1 MPVHEKIPITSSFYN
16 IAVLAIKAIWLSFWS
31 LLGFT
36 NLYHEPQQQFTT
48 TPTTIKSDTDC
59 KSDTDTFRS
68 KIIDAKDINEIV
80 EASGYRV
87 REHVVT
93 TRDGYL
99 LVIHKL
105 ENPKLVGK
113 HHINA
118 SKIIY
123 FHHGLMTNSELFVL
137 GSTKLKTLPYLLVDL
152 GYEVWLGNNRGN
164 KYSRKHLKLPAS
176 EPKFWD
182 FSLDEFAYFDIPDSL
197 TYVKNY
203 YETVHHSPLDP
214 QIIYIGFSQ
223 GCSQFFASLS
233 LYPHLNTQ
241 LRMFIGLSP
250 AIIPQNLKHPVFK
263 LIVNHTADDNS
274 FLYSLFGR
282 RALLPSV
289 AFWSTILGPTLYEK
303 VVDISLQLLFGWK
316 GENISQTQKEMGY
329 PHMFSNSS
337 VKSLLHWFQIIKA
350 RRFQIFDET
359 CTYGVTKLSAFNK
372 DLKSRGNRVAPFPIA
387 DHLDVPMLIFYGDS
401 DILVDVNKIK
411 NLVVDNNHKMKDKLE
426 FVLCP
431 GYEHM
436 DTLWAENVYHDVFK
450 PIIDRLEAIQVPE
463 PIEGETLRGLIRD
476 RDQRLNDSST
486 KLNSLNSSF
495 ILNEKPLSNGG
506 SNSLRN
512 VNGNFF
518 TDKTT
523 TGSYKTM
530 EKVNGSFLNSD
541 NEKEVEV
548 TDSW

>member
-1 MPVHEKIPITSSFYN
+1 MPVHEEIPITSSLYN
-16 IAVLAIKAIWLSFWS
+16 ITILIVKAIWLSFCS
-31 LLGFT
+31 LFGFT
-36 NLYHEPQQQFTT
+36 SFYQENQQDYTT
-48 TPTTIKSDTDC
+48 TTNSQFKTDHGSF
-59 KSDTDTFRS
+59 KS
-68 KIIDAKDINEIV
+68 KIINAKDINEIV
-80 EASGYRV
+80 EASGYKI
-87 REHVVT
+87 REHIVT

-105 ENPKLVGK
+105 ENPKFIGTNHV
-113 HHINA
+113 NA
-118 SKIIY
+118 SKIVY

-164 KYSRKHLKLPAS
+164 KYSRKHLKFPAS

-203 YETVHHSPLDP
+203 YETVHNISLDP

-250 AIIPQNLKHPVFK
+250 AIIPQNLKHPIFK

-289 AFWSTILGPTLYEK
+289 AFWSSMLGPALYEK

-316 GENISQTQKEMGY
+316 GENISQMQKEIGY

-350 RRFQIFDET
+350 RRFQMFDET

-372 DLKSRGNRVAPFPIA
+372 NLKSRGNRVAPFPIA
-387 DHLDVPMLIFYGDS
+387 DHLNVPMVIFYGDS
-401 DILVDVNKIK
+401 DILVDITKIK
-411 NLVVDNNHKMKDKLE
+411 NLIVDNNHKMKDKLE
-426 FVLCP
+426 FILCP

-436 DTLWAENVYHDVFK
+436 DTLWGENVYHDVFK
-450 PIIDRLEAIQVPE
+450 PIIDKLESIEIPKQVDSE
-463 PIEGETLRGLIRD
+463 SLSQLIRAHELSGSCT
-476 RDQRLNDSST
+476 QV
-486 KLNSLNSSF
+486 NSLNNSF
-495 ILNEKPLSNGG
+495 ILN
-506 SNSLRN
+506 
-512 VNGNFF
+512 
-518 TDKTT
+518 D
-523 TGSYKTM
+523 
-530 EKVNGSFLNSD
+530 
-541 NEKEVEV
+541 
-548 TDSW
+548 